1 MKTKINNTGYLILC
15 LVAIFLSSCV
25 VAGRQGE
32 DLRPQPD
39 KFTQFTFKKE
49 CVEGP
54 KDQLLAEIERDLKEK
69 GTVLDLMKFY
79 SDELQKDISTKSPY
93 FDKLQKIFNCSIAP
107 QDMQG
112 YVHGAVVA
120 FQSQELVKCVDINVL
135 NLPWPLVR
143 VFSPWTG
150 KTFETCDPQK
160 LKDITD
166 GFETGEVPTT
176 WGSNTYSTRTFRQKA
191 AVDTMKALHI
201 ELEPATA
208 EEIRTRDYDV
218 KGFFFIGREG
228 RSVNPDNKGRMVYQF
243 NYRWPK
249 LKTFPPD
256 NYCID
261 EIVQIAE
268 GLYMGQLLYATD
280 MSRAYDPGLDPD
292 LYRYRNFGYFLLL
305 DEDWEKMRVEIGF
318 DVVR

>member
-1 MKTKINNTGYLILC
+1 MKTNTLILC
-15 LVAIFLSSCV
+15 LVAIFLSSCA
-25 VAGRQGE
+25 VAGWQGE
-32 DLRPQPD
+32 GLRPQPE
-39 KFTQFTFKKE
+39 KFTRFTFKKE

-54 KDQLLAEIERDLKEK
+54 KDRLLTEIERDLKQR

-93 FDKLQKIFNCSIAP
+93 FDKLQKIFNGSIAP
-107 QDMQG
+107 RDMKG

-120 FQSQELVKCVDINVL
+120 FQSQELVKCLNINVL

-150 KTFETCDPQK
+150 KTFEECK
-160 LKDITD
+160 MERLKDITD
-166 GFETGEVPTT
+166 GFETGKVPTT
-176 WGSNTYSTRTFRQKA
+176 WGSNTYSTRTSRQKA
-191 AVDTMKALHI
+191 AVDTMKALQI

-280 MSRAYDPGLDPD
+280 MARAYDPGLDPD

-305 DEDWEKMRVEIGF
+305 DEDWEKIRVEIGF